1 MGAINERNFAHLF
14 KLTLPSV
21 DNLIRAK
28 TLLSLREP
36 RGEEGGQKRNADKK
50 ERVNALLFHFSPIEM
65 IKNGGNNYERIQN
78 INSKMEGK
86 KINESMG
93 ASF

>member
-36 RGEEGGQKRNADKK
+36 RGEEGGTKKTRKR
-50 ERVNALLFHFSPIEM
+50 VVI
-65 IKNGGNNYERIQN
+65 
-78 INSKMEGK
+78 
-86 KINESMG
+86 
-93 ASF
+93 SFLSDWND

>member
-36 RGEEGGQKRNADKK
+36 RSEEGGQKR
-50 ERVNALLFHFSPIEM
+50 RVNALLFHFSPIEM
-65 IKNGGNNYERIQN
+65 IKNGGNNYEGIQN

-86 KINESMG
+86 KINESIVLT
-93 ASF
+93 

>member
-36 RGEEGGQKRNADKK
+36 RGEEGGQKDA
-50 ERVNALLFHFSPIEM
+50 
-65 IKNGGNNYERIQN
+65 
-78 INSKMEGK
+78 
-86 KINESMG
+86 
-93 ASF
+93 